1 MTDESWNEVRE
12 TISDQ
17 ALCIDPFSEISLAK
31 YTIKW
36 IEDFNISSFRE

>member
-12 TISDQ
+12 TISNQ
-17 ALCIDPFSEISLAK
+17 ALCIDPFLEISLAK

-36 IEDFNISSFRE
+36 IEDFNISSIRE